1 MQTIDYLHAIAAV
14 AFTIA
19 AFYKLRGSQQEHF
32 YTRLIAA
39 AWFGLTVIDR
49 DIDVMIV
56 RIISNCVIIA
66 IPTTEILA
74 PLFMSFWRNKK

>member
-1 MQTIDYLHAIAAV
+1 MQTIDYLHIITTVTFA
-14 AFTIA
+14 IA

-39 AWFGLTVIDR
+39 AWFGLTVLDR
-49 DIDVMIV
+49 DIPVVIV
-56 RIISNCVIIA
+56 RIINNCVIIA

-74 PLFMSFWRNKK
+74 PAFMRFWKNKK